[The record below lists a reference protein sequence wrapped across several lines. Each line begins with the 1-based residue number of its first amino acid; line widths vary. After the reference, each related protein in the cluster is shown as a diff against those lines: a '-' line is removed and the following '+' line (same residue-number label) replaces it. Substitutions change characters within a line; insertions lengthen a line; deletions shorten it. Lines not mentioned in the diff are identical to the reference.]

1 MLEKYTIS
9 ILLTEDKEYMQDLI
23 ERYIL
28 TNPTRIIRGV
38 EVDYRVDIKNTA
50 EESILKYVS
59 LEHDI
64 VIMDLFFDEGRLTG
78 INATEELLEVNPEL
92 SIIGMASEGDAQI
105 EEFKNSGIRFFLDK
119 PFQDSY
125 LWSRIDTISDEIIER
140 ELNKPE
146 PEKKGLFSFFKR
158 R

>member
-38 EVDYRVDIKNTA
+38 EIDYRVDIKNTA

-92 SIIGMASEGDAQI
+92 SIIGMASESDAQV

-146 PEKKGLFSFFKR
+146 PEKKGLFSFLKIR
-158 R
+158 